1 MYNVYLFNGYTM
13 KTTPKITL
21 ALFTLIL
28 ILLLRSD
35 AQAQMQWKFNG
46 EKDGIKSYTADVINT
61 KVKAIKLEANFQAP
75 LNQLVGVLLDIKSS
89 PEWAYKTR
97 SATVLKQVSPT
108 EVYYYT
114 ELSMP
119 WPVVNRDFVGHLTAT
134 LNSNTKVVTIDGPV
148 VPDYITKKKDLVRI
162 ERSVGK
168 WVLTPLN
175 DRETKVEY
183 SLQVDP
189 GGNAPAWLVNMFA
202 SEGPTQS
209 LKNLRLQLKKPDH
222 KNDPLPFFHN

>member
-1 MYNVYLFNGYTM
+1 MIAAIKFLQLRLF
-13 KTTPKITL
+13 KV
-21 ALFTLIL
+21 
-28 ILLLRSD
+28 LLLSGLLFQISYVR
-35 AQAQMQWKFNG
+35 AQTTWKFQG
-46 EKDGIKSYTADVINT
+46 EKDGIKSYNSENSNSKI
-61 KVKAIKLEANFQAP
+61 KAIKLEATFQAP

-89 PEWAYKTR
+89 PEWAYKTK

-114 ELSMP
+114 ELAMP
-119 WPVVNRDFVGHLTAT
+119 WPVANRDFVGHLMAT
-134 LNSNTKVVTIDGPV
+134 QNQNTKVVTIDGPV
-148 VPDYITKKKDLVRI
+148 VADYIPKKKDLVRI
-162 ERSVGK
+162 EKSVGK
-168 WVLTPLN
+168 WVLIPIN
-175 DRETKVEY
+175 DHETKVEY

-222 KNDPLPFFHN
+222 KNDPLPFGRN

>member
-1 MYNVYLFNGYTM
+1 MYICIQLLPMRTM
-13 KTTPKITL
+13 PKFTP
-21 ALFTLIL
+21 ALFTSIL
-28 ILLLRSD
+28 ILLLRFNL
-35 AQAQMQWKFNG
+35 QAQTQWKFNW
-46 EKDGIKSYTADVINT
+46 EKEGIKSYTADVVNT
-61 KVKAIKLEANFQAP
+61 KVKAIKLETNFQAS

-89 PEWAYKTR
+89 PEWAYKTK

-114 ELSMP
+114 EISMP

-134 LNSNTKVVTIDGPV
+134 QNSNTKVVTIDGPV
-148 VPDYITKKKDLVRI
+148 VPDYIPKKKDLVRI
-162 ERSVGK
+162 EKSVGK

-209 LKNLRLQLKKPDH
+209 LKNLRLQLKKADH
-222 KNDPLPFFHN
+222 KNDPLPFIRN

>member
-1 MYNVYLFNGYTM
+1 MAAIQFFQLRLF
-13 KTTPKITL
+13 KV
-21 ALFTLIL
+21 
-28 ILLLRSD
+28 LLLLGLLFQLSYAH
-35 AQAQMQWKFNG
+35 AQTPWKLQG
-46 EKDGIKSYTADVINT
+46 EKDGIKSYTREVPNSKI
-61 KVKAIKLEANFQAP
+61 KAIKLETTFQAP

-119 WPVVNRDFVGHLTAT
+119 WPVANRDFVGHLIASQ
-134 LNSNTKVVTIDGPV
+134 NPDTKVVTIDGPV
-148 VPDYITKKKDLVRI
+148 VPDYVPKKKDLVRI
-162 ERSVGK
+162 EKSVGK

-183 SLQVDP
+183 ILQVDP

-209 LKNLRLQLKKPDH
+209 LKNLRVQLKKSDH
-222 KNDPLPFFHN
+222 KTTPLPFGRY

>member
-1 MYNVYLFNGYTM
+1 MMAATQFFQLRLF
-13 KTTPKITL
+13 KV
-21 ALFTLIL
+21 
-28 ILLLRSD
+28 LLLLGLLFQLPYVY
-35 AQAQMQWKFNG
+35 AQSAWKFQG
-46 EKDGIKSYTADVINT
+46 ERDGIKSYTREVPNSKI
-61 KVKAIKLEANFQAP
+61 KALKLETTFQAP

-89 PEWAYKTR
+89 PEWAYKTK

-119 WPVVNRDFVGHLTAT
+119 WPVVNRDFVGHLIASQ
-134 LNSNTKVVTIDGPV
+134 NPDTKVVTIDGPV
-148 VPDYITKKKDLVRI
+148 VPDYVPKRKDLVRI
-162 ERSVGK
+162 EKSVGK

-209 LKNLRLQLKKPDH
+209 LKNLRIQLKKPRH
-222 KNDPLPFFHN
+222 KNDPLPFGRI

>member
-1 MYNVYLFNGYTM
+1 MAAIQFFQLRLF
-13 KTTPKITL
+13 KV
-21 ALFTLIL
+21 
-28 ILLLRSD
+28 LLLLGLLFQLSYAH
-35 AQAQMQWKFNG
+35 AQTPWKLQS
-46 EKDGIKSYTADVINT
+46 EKDGIKSYTREVPNSKI
-61 KVKAIKLEANFQAP
+61 KAIKLETTFQAP

-119 WPVVNRDFVGHLTAT
+119 WPVANRDFVGHLIASQ
-134 LNSNTKVVTIDGPV
+134 NPDTKVVTIDGPV
-148 VPDYITKKKDLVRI
+148 VPDYVPKKKDLVRI
-162 ERSVGK
+162 EKSVGK

-183 SLQVDP
+183 ILQVDP

-209 LKNLRLQLKKPDH
+209 LKNLRAQLKKFDH
-222 KNDPLPFFHN
+222 KTTPLPFGRY

>member
-1 MYNVYLFNGYTM
+1 MR
-13 KTTPKITL
+13 TTPKFFL
-21 ALFTLIL
+21 VLVKAIL
-28 ILLLRSD
+28 VLLVLVMSFD
-35 AQAQMQWKFNG
+35 SQAQTQWKFQG
-46 EKDGIKSYTADVINT
+46 EKEGIKSYNSEVPNSKIR
-61 KVKAIKLEANFQAP
+61 AIKLESVFQAP

-89 PEWAYKTR
+89 PEWAYKTK

-114 ELSMP
+114 ELNMP

-134 LNSNTKVVTIDGPV
+134 QNPNTKVVTINGPV
-148 VPDYITKKKDLVRI
+148 VPDYIPKKKDLVRI
-162 ERSVGK
+162 EKSVGK
-168 WVLTPLN
+168 WVLTPMN

-222 KNDPLPFFHN
+222 KNDPLPFIRN